1 MQSQRARA
9 AVEAVPFHTLCKGLP
24 STIDPHF

>member
-9 AVEAVPFHTLCKGLP
+9 TVEAVPLDTLYKGLP